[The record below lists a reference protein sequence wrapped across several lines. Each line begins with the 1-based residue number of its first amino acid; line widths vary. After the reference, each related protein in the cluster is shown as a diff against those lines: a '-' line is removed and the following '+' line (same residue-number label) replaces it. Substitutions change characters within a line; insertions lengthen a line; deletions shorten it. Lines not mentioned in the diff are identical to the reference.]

1 MALLLVVD
9 DEPNIAF
16 TVCETLASDELRV
29 ISAAT
34 AREGIEA
41 VSTRRPD
48 VVLLDVRLP
57 DMSGLDAFQR
67 MHEFNPRVP
76 VIVMTAFATTD
87 VAIEAMRRG
96 AFDYFVKPV
105 DLASLRQSVA
115 RAIDVS
121 RLSNTPA
128 VLDDGDEEFPDAD
141 RIVGR
146 SPAMQEVYKT
156 IGRVA
161 QQDVTVLV
169 LGESGTG
176 KELAARAIY
185 HYSTRSKQP
194 FLTVNCAA
202 LPESLLESE
211 LFGHEKGAFTGA
223 DQRRV
228 GKFEQVNGGTI
239 FLDEIGDMSP
249 STQAKALRLL
259 QQQEFER
266 VGGNETIRTD
276 VRVIAATNKD
286 LAGMVAENKFRQDLF
301 YRLSGFTL
309 SLPALR
315 DRPDDIPLLIDA
327 FIRTMSRELSKRI
340 RGMTDQA
347 RAILQQHRWPGNV
360 RELHNAVR
368 YAIVHSTGEIITE
381 DCLPQSCRPPSLEGP
396 SPVAVPNAHTADG
409 LSGIR
414 TLVRQ
419 LLQTSSTQIYRQVAH
434 AVDEVLLDEVLQST
448 QGNQLQAAERL
459 GISRMTLRSKLRALR
474 PKQPNDPPA

>member
-16 TVCETLASDELRV
+16 TLCETLASDELRV
-29 ISAAT
+29 ISAST
-34 AREGIEA
+34 AREGIDA
-41 VSTRRPD
+41 VRARRPD
-48 VVLLDVRLP
+48 AVLLDVRLP

-67 MHEFNPRVP
+67 MHEINPRVP
-76 VIVMTAFATTD
+76 VIIMTAFATTD

-128 VLDDGDEEFPDAD
+128 VLDDGDEDLPDAD
-141 RIVGR
+141 RIIGR

-185 HYSTRSKQP
+185 HYSSRAKQP

-286 LAGMVAENKFRQDLF
+286 LAGMVVENRFRQDLF

-327 FIRTMSRELSKRI
+327 FVRSMSRELSKRV

-347 RAILQQHRWPGNV
+347 RAILQQHDWPGNV
-360 RELHNAVR
+360 RELRNAIR
-368 YAIVHSTGEIITE
+368 YAVVHSTGEIITE
-381 DCLPQSCRPPSLEGP
+381 DCLPQSCRRPALEG
-396 SPVAVPNAHTADG
+396 SPPAD
-409 LSGIR
+409 LSDEPAGDALAGVR
-414 TLVRQ
+414 AMVRQ
-419 LLQTSSTQIYRQVAH
+419 LLESDSTQIYRQVAH
-434 AVDEVLLDEVLQST
+434 TIDEVLFDEVLRAT
-448 QGNQLQAAERL
+448 DGNQLQAAERL
-459 GISRMTLRSKLRALR
+459 GISRMTLRSKLKAVRSQQSNE
-474 PKQPNDPPA
+474 PQD

>member
-1 MALLLVVD
+1 
-9 DEPNIAF
+9 
-16 TVCETLASDELRV
+16 
-29 ISAAT
+29 
-34 AREGIEA
+34 
-41 VSTRRPD
+41 
-48 VVLLDVRLP
+48 
-57 DMSGLDAFQR
+57 
-67 MHEFNPRVP
+67 
-76 VIVMTAFATTD
+76 
-87 VAIEAMRRG
+87 
-96 AFDYFVKPV
+96 
-105 DLASLRQSVA
+105 
-115 RAIDVS
+115 
-121 RLSNTPA
+121 
-128 VLDDGDEEFPDAD
+128 VLDGSDEEFPDAD

-185 HYSTRSKQP
+185 HYSSRSQQP

-286 LAGMVAENKFRQDLF
+286 LAGMVAEKKFRQDLF

-309 SLPALR
+309 SLPTLR
-315 DRPDDIPLLIDA
+315 DRVDDIPLLIDS

-347 RAILQQHRWPGNV
+347 RAILQQHSWPGNV
-360 RELHNAVR
+360 RELHNAIR

-381 DCLPQSCRPPSLEGP
+381 DCLPQSCRPPVLDGILP
-396 SPVAVPNAHTADG
+396 ANGPNAESDDDLA
-409 LSGIR
+409 GIR
-414 TLVRQ
+414 ALVRQ
-419 LLQTSSTQIYRQVAH
+419 LLRSSSTQIYRQVAH
-434 AVDEVLLDEVLQST
+434 TVDEVVLDEVLQAT
-448 QGNQLQAAERL
+448 AGNQLQAAERL
-459 GISRMTLRSKLRALR
+459 GISRMTLRSKLRATR
-474 PKQPNDPPA
+474 PQAPNNPPA

>member
-16 TVCETLASDELRV
+16 TISETLTTDRLRV
-29 ISAAT
+29 VSAAN
-34 AREGIEA
+34 AREGIEQ
-41 VSTRRPD
+41 VRNRRPD
-48 VVLLDVRLP
+48 AVLLDVRLP

-67 MHEFNPRVP
+67 IHEYDPRVP
-76 VIVMTAFATTD
+76 VIIMTAFATTE

-105 DLASLRQSVA
+105 DLGVLRQVVA
-115 RAIDVS
+115 RAVDVS
-121 RLSNTPA
+121 RLSSTPA
-128 VLDDGDEEFPDAD
+128 VLDDGEDDSPDAD
-141 RIVGR
+141 RIVGH
-146 SPAMQEVYKT
+146 SAAMQDVYKT

-161 QQDVTVLV
+161 QQDVTVLL

-185 HYSTRSKQP
+185 HYSGRAKQP

-259 QQQEFER
+259 QQQQFER
-266 VGGNETIRTD
+266 VGGNETIQTD

-286 LAGMVAENKFRQDLF
+286 LAGMVSQGKFRQDLY
-301 YRLSGFTL
+301 YRLSGFSL
-309 SLPALR
+309 KLPALR
-315 DRPDDIPLLIDA
+315 ERTDDVPLLIDA
-327 FIRTMSRELSKRI
+327 FIKSIGRELSKPI
-340 RGMTDQA
+340 RDITPKA
-347 RAILQQHRWPGNV
+347 REILQAHSWPGNV
-360 RELHNAVR
+360 RELHNAIR
-368 YAIVHSTGEIITE
+368 YAIVHAAGEIITE
-381 DCLPQSCRPPSLEGP
+381 DCLPHSCRGSADEFATNGLP
-396 SPVAVPNAHTADG
+396 AHPTEVSRG
-409 LSGIR
+409 LR
-414 TLVRQ
+414 ALAQQ
-419 LLQTSSTQIYRQVAH
+419 LLQSSSTEIYRQVSQT
-434 AVDEVLLDEVLQST
+434 VDEVLLDEVLRAT
-448 QGNQLQAAERL
+448 DGNQMQAAARM
-459 GISRMTLRSKLRALR
+459 GISRVTLRAKLRSVR
-474 PKQPNDPPA
+474 TQQPDDPAV